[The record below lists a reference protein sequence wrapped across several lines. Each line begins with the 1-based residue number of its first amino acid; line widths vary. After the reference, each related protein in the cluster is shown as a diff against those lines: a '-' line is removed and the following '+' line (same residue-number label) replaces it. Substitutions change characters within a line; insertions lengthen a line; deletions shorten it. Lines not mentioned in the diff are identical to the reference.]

1 MEFNTAAQA
10 QAKLRWNSIAKPLG
24 GLGLLE
30 DMVSKIA
37 GMRGDPDVAL
47 RKRTAVIM
55 CADNGVV
62 REGVSQSDSSV
73 TAAVAREI
81 AGGRSSVNLLAEQF
95 GAEVIAVDI
104 GMNTDVDDGRIL
116 NRKIAYG
123 TGDIAD
129 GPAMSREQAEITRV
143 IDPDHI

>member
-10 QAKLRWNSIAKPLG
+10 QARLRWNSIAKPLG

-73 TAAVAREI
+73 TAAVARSEEHT
-81 AGGRSSVNLLAEQF
+81 SELQ
-95 GAEVIAVDI
+95 
-104 GMNTDVDDGRIL
+104 
-116 NRKIAYG
+116 
-123 TGDIAD
+123 
-129 GPAMSREQAEITRV
+129 SR
-143 IDPDHI
+143 